1 MDKVIAPF
9 KIVGTIDDL
18 TFYLDQEKNNLVK
31 TKGKS
36 GITSK
41 QFYENPI
48 FTKVRNYGKEFGIC
62 SLKSHHFRAVAV
74 AFNNRAKDGSFA
86 GRSIKLMLEI
96 KNEDTINEHG
106 YRTVEDGLKSEE
118 AKTYFIGFEGNKTRT
133 LPKVL
138 KTKWI
143 WNDQLNQLTINKFNP
158 KKHIFWPETECDNVH
173 IAIACAN
180 WNFIENKFT
189 TEYSEEIILNKEEKP
204 TNILLE
210 TKQPEGNDLK
220 LVFLF
225 IGFSIQ
231 ERKKVKELPRIN
243 NTVSI
248 IWSK

>member
-1 MDKVIAPF
+1 MAKVIAPF
-9 KIVGTIDDL
+9 KIVGTLDNL

-41 QFYENPI
+41 QFHENPI
-48 FTKVRNYGKEFGIC
+48 FTKAKNHGKEFGKC
-62 SLKSHHFRAVAV
+62 SKKSQNFRAI
-74 AFNNRAKDGSFA
+74 AFRYNKRAKDGSYA
-86 GRSIKLMLEI
+86 GRANKLMLEI
-96 KNEDTINEHG
+96 MNEDTINEHG
-106 YRTVEDGLKSEE
+106 YRTVEEGLKSEE
-118 AKTYFIGFEGNKTRT
+118 ARTYFIGFEGNKTRT

-143 WNDQLNQLTINKFNP
+143 WNDQLNQLSINKFNP
-158 KKHIFWPETECDNVH
+158 KKHIIWPETECDNIHV
-173 IAIACAN
+173 AIASAN